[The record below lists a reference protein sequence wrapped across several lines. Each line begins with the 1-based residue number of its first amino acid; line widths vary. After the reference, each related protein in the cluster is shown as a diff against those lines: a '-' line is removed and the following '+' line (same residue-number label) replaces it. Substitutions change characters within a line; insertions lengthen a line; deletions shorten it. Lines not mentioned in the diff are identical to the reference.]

1 LEVDAMKNII
11 SMCLVICCGL
21 YAATSHATLAT
32 YNDRA
37 VFNLQGSI
45 VYNYGFEDFT
55 GGIYYFPGD
64 PWTSHGVTYTTT
76 ENLILAPS
84 LVYGN
89 TSNILVY
96 NHWTPLMATISPD
109 FNMFGF
115 DIGLVNYIN
124 NAGPVNFQITT
135 NLGTYNY
142 NNLSIADTHTGLDF
156 FGFKAGFAEY
166 FTGIRIDSTNDF
178 GSAPALDNVT
188 LGNRSG
194 DPGFPPSS
202 GPVPEPS
209 TFLLLSAG
217 LIGVGFLRK
226 RMRK

>member
-1 LEVDAMKNII
+1 VDAMKNII

-32 YNDRA
+32 YNDRS

-55 GGIYYFPGD
+55 GSPYFFPGT
-64 PWTSHGVTYTTT
+64 PYTSHGVTYTSPGK
-76 ENLILAPS
+76 NLIFGPNTTF
-84 LVYGN
+84 GI
-89 TSNILVY
+89 TSNILLT
-96 NHWTPLMATISPD
+96 NNWTPLTATISPA

-115 DIGLVNYIN
+115 DIGLFSNIEN
-124 NAGPVNFQITT
+124 DGPVDFLLTT
-135 NLGTYNY
+135 NLGTYDING
-142 NNLSIADTHTGLDF
+142 LDIEETFEGLDF
-156 FGFKAGFAEY
+156 LGFVAGYNEY
-166 FTGIRIDSTNDF
+166 FTNIRIDSTNVS
-178 GSAPALDNVT
+178 GSGPVLDNVT
-188 LGNRSG
+188 LGNRS
-194 DPGFPPSS
+194 DQGFPPSS